1 MKVNSNIVTEP
12 ARVREEVLKYY
23 ANVYETRGNKA
34 EIEEDFFNA
43 ISTLEKDAQ
52 DMCDTPLSLSLSEL
66 TEAVN
71 RTSKRKSPGMDRLTY
86 EFYEQF
92 WPITKA
98 LSLKMY
104 TRVFNRDIYHS
115 PC

>member
-1 MKVNSNIVTEP
+1 VNRTPSTLYIYISKQKKAYNYIKAMKVNGNIVTEP

-52 DMCDTPLSLSLSEL
+52 DMCDTPLSLSLSLSEL

-71 RTSKRKSPGMDRLTY
+71 RTSKRKSPGMDRLTH
-86 EFYEQF
+86 EFYE
-92 WPITKA
+92 
-98 LSLKMY
+98 
-104 TRVFNRDIYHS
+104 
-115 PC
+115 